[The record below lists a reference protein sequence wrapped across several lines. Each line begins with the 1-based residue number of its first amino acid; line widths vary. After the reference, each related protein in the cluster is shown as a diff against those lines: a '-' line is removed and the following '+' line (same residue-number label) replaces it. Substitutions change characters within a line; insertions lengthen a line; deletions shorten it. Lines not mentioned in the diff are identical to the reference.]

1 MDTNSRERKKDQ
13 RFTSKL
19 GGRRLAWGLWRGGE
33 KSKKRRSLGR
43 RPRPF
48 FLFLYRV
55 SLSLSFSCPLLPP
68 IAISHRFRA
77 RNKFINKRAGD
88 PRQLQ
93 GAPAEIERLENNRQA
108 KRDETLVE
116 KPFSDLLLLHSPIIS
131 VFSFSTTS
139 RLYEWRKEMR
149 ERERERVIE
158 FCLEQA
164 VYLNLW
170 LKYFVFEKCP
180 SVFVNLKLFVKLVL
194 VLFCEW
200 IQSYINLMCSF
211 IHTIRK

>member
-1 MDTNSRERKKDQ
+1 MDTNSCERKKDR

-19 GGRRLAWGLWRGGE
+19 GGRRLAWGLWREGE
-33 KSKKRRSLGR
+33 KNKKRRSLGR

-48 FLFLYRV
+48 FYSCTGYR
-55 SLSLSFSCPLLPP
+55 SLSLSLFLLPSSPP

-116 KPFSDLLLLHSPIIS
+116 KPFSDLLLLLLHSPIIS
-131 VFSFSTTS
+131 IFSFSTTS
-139 RLYEWRKEMR
+139 RLYEWRREMR
-149 ERERERVIE
+149 ERERE
-158 FCLEQA
+158 
-164 VYLNLW
+164 
-170 LKYFVFEKCP
+170 
-180 SVFVNLKLFVKLVL
+180 
-194 VLFCEW
+194 
-200 IQSYINLMCSF
+200 
-211 IHTIRK
+211 

>member
-1 MDTNSRERKKDQ
+1 
-13 RFTSKL
+13 
-19 GGRRLAWGLWRGGE
+19 
-33 KSKKRRSLGR
+33 
-43 RPRPF
+43 
-48 FLFLYRV
+48 
-55 SLSLSFSCPLLPP
+55 
-68 IAISHRFRA
+68 
-77 RNKFINKRAGD
+77 
-88 PRQLQ
+88 
-93 GAPAEIERLENNRQA
+93 
-108 KRDETLVE
+108 
-116 KPFSDLLLLHSPIIS
+116 
-131 VFSFSTTS
+131 
-139 RLYEWRKEMR
+139 MR

-180 SVFVNLKLFVKLVL
+180 SVFVSLKLFVKLVL

>member
-55 SLSLSFSCPLLPP
+55 SLSLFLFLLSSPPP

-149 ERERERVIE
+149 ERERKSDRIL
-158 FCLEQA
+158 FRTSS
-164 VYLNLW
+164 
-170 LKYFVFEKCP
+170 VFEFMVK
-180 SVFVNLKLFVKLVL
+180 VF
-194 VLFCEW
+194 C
-200 IQSYINLMCSF
+200 
-211 IHTIRK
+211 IRKMSICVY

>member
-1 MDTNSRERKKDQ
+1 MAGGQD
-13 RFTSKL
+13 RFFYSCTGYL
-19 GGRRLAWGLWRGGE
+19 
-33 KSKKRRSLGR
+33 
-43 RPRPF
+43 
-48 FLFLYRV
+48 
-55 SLSLSFSCPLLPP
+55 SLSLSPVLSPP

-158 FCLEQA
+158 FCLE
-164 VYLNLW
+164 
-170 LKYFVFEKCP
+170 
-180 SVFVNLKLFVKLVL
+180 
-194 VLFCEW
+194 
-200 IQSYINLMCSF
+200 
-211 IHTIRK
+211 